1 MTVKERL
8 IEYIK
13 FKGISIRSF
22 CRTSG
27 LSESYVTS
35 IRSSIQPDKLNMIA
49 QHFPDLNTG
58 WVLTGEGD
66 MIKSSSQLPTIEREL
81 LIHAG
86 AEIFKEK
93 LIEMFKMGEIYSSA
107 VVHEQ
112 NTIIR
117 DLYQKL
123 IKLES
128 EITFLKEKI
137 TKLENMR

>member
-1 MTVKERL
+1 MAVKERL

-35 IRSSIQPDKLNMIA
+35 IRSSIQPDKLDMIA
-49 QHFPDLNTG
+49 KHYTDLNIG
-58 WVLTGEGD
+58 WVVTGEGD
-66 MIKSSSQLPTIEREL
+66 MIKVSSQLPSIDREL
-81 LIHAG
+81 LIQAG
-86 AEIFKEK
+86 AEIFKDK

-107 VVHEQ
+107 VVLEQ

-117 DLYQKL
+117 DLYAKL

-128 EITFLKEKI
+128 EIVWLKEKI
-137 TKLENMR
+137 EKIEQVH

>member
-13 FKGISIRSF
+13 YKGISIRLF

-35 IRSSIQPDKLNMIA
+35 IRSSIQPDKLDMIA
-49 QHFPDLNTG
+49 QHFPDLNIG
-58 WVLTGEGD
+58 WVVTGEGS
-66 MIKSSSQLPTIEREL
+66 MIKVSSQLPSIDREI
-81 LIHAG
+81 LIQAG
-86 AEIFKEK
+86 AEIFKDK

-107 VVHEQ
+107 VVLEQ

-117 DLYQKL
+117 DLYAKL
-123 IKLES
+123 IKLEA
-128 EITFLKEKI
+128 EIIWLKEKI
-137 TKLENMR
+137 EKIEQVH

>member
-13 FKGISIRSF
+13 YKGISIRSF

-35 IRSSIQPDKLNMIA
+35 IRSSIQPHKLDMIA
-49 QHFPDLNTG
+49 QHFPDLNIG
-58 WVLTGEGD
+58 WVLTGDGD
-66 MIKSSSQLPTIEREL
+66 MIKANSKLPIIDREEL
-81 LIHAG
+81 VKAG
-86 AEIFKEK
+86 AEIFKDK
-93 LIEMFKMGEIYSSA
+93 LIEMFKMGEIYSSS
-107 VVHEQ
+107 VVLEQ

-123 IKLES
+123 IKLEA
-128 EITFLKEKI
+128 EIMLLKEKI
-137 TKLENMR
+137 EKLENVN